1 MLTRVDADAMLFLAL
16 VEVCER
22 SFFTLVEACEPGQFA
37 ALLKNVASDAALD
50 SVGSD
55 RGFAWLKATVAFDGT
70 LSKGAV
76 DVVLPERLGGWLVES
91 MLGMTPSALGGPA
104 PLTEE
109 EAFDGVGEFT
119 NMICGAWLT
128 HMCGSLPFELT
139 APVVNRLPAA
149 WNPLA
154 EISNTDGTQQLASIN
169 ELPMRIVVRMTS
181 TD

>member
-22 SFFTLVEACEPGQFA
+22 SFFTLVEACDPGQFA
-37 ALLKNVASDAALD
+37 ALLKNVASEAALD
-50 SVGSD
+50 SD
-55 RGFAWLKATVAFDGT
+55 RGFAWLRATVAFDGT
-70 LSKGAV
+70 LSKGGV
-76 DVVLPERLGGWLVES
+76 DVILPERLGGWLVES
-91 MLGMTPSALGGPA
+91 MLGLNPSAPGEPA
-104 PLTEE
+104 ALTEE
-109 EAFDGVGEFT
+109 QAFDGVGEFT

-139 APVVNRLPAA
+139 APVVRRLPAG

-154 EISNTDGTQQLASIN
+154 EISNTEETQQLASIN
-169 ELPMRIVVRMTS
+169 ELPMRIVVKLV